1 MPLTDARAV
10 IFINTVGLT
19 SLNGTVTSLL
29 QKASI
34 IDESNQ
40 SNRTP
45 RNKLLAQEKFTLL
58 QYGNSKVTSGKQKTY
73 FCTYEWP

>member
-19 SLNGTVTSLL
+19 SLTGTVTSL
-29 QKASI
+29 KKTSI

-45 RNKLLAQEKFTLL
+45 GNKLLAREKITLL
-58 QYGNSKVTSGKQKTY
+58 K
-73 FCTYEWP
+73 